1 MQRQVLLPKEVVLE
15 QREEVGLGEEEEG
28 EEAVVHP
35 WVVEEE
41 PD

>member
-1 MQRQVLLPKEVVLE
+1 MQRQVLLLKEVVLE

-28 EEAVVHP
+28 EEAVGRP